1 MRGVRSRVGHGSG
14 EEPPA
19 AQAPGQPR
27 KDLQTLRA
35 LLPYLLAYPGRVA
48 LAVGCLVLAKV
59 AVVGVPILLKHI
71 VDALSSSPAGAGT
84 AARIA
89 IAPLGLVVAYGALR
103 LATSLFGELREF
115 FFAKVT
121 QSAVRTLALK
131 TFRHLHELS
140 LRFHLERRTGAVTRE
155 IDHGMRGVSSLASFT
170 LYSIL
175 PTLVEIGLVFGY
187 LLSHYEAWFA
197 IIVAASL
204 VVYIAFTL
212 SVTNWRTRFRRQ
224 VNELDARASSNAVD
238 SLLNFETVKYFN
250 NEEFEARR
258 YDTTLAQ
265 QERMSLRVQRSLN
278 LLNGGQQAIIAV
290 GLTAMLWRAALGVQD
305 GRMSIGDLVL
315 VNAFLLQLYVPL
327 NFLGVI
333 YREIR
338 QALTD
343 MDRMFRLLQENREI
357 ADRPGA
363 RPLSFAGGGPAAG
376 SVEVRF
382 AHVEFGYDPR
392 RRILHGVDFT
402 IPPRT
407 TCAVVGAT
415 GAGKSTLARLLFR
428 FYDVQAGAV
437 LLNGQDIRDMTQK
450 SLRAA
455 IGIVP
460 QDTVLFNESIEYN
473 IAYGRPD
480 ASHEQVVAVAR
491 AAQIHDF
498 IESLPDGY
506 RTIVGERGLKLS
518 GGEKQR
524 VAIART
530 LLKDPALMIFDEAT
544 SALDTRTEVAIQG
557 ALNAASVQRTTLVI
571 AHRLSTVVG
580 ADQILV
586 MDHGRIV
593 ESGSHA
599 ALLARGGAYARM
611 WSLQQHESE
620 RAAGLAAA

>member
-1 MRGVRSRVGHGSG
+1 MRAMRAVPGG
-14 EEPPA
+14 PA
-19 AQAPGQPR
+19 APAEAGQPR
-27 KDLQTLRA
+27 RDLQTLRS
-35 LLPYLLAYPGRVA
+35 LLPYLLAYRGRVA
-48 LAVGCLVLAKV
+48 LALVCLVLGKI

-71 VDALSSSPAGAGT
+71 VDALSAGTGGT
-84 AARIA
+84 AAGWGLAPIA
-89 IAPLGLVVAYGALR
+89 LVVAYGALR

-115 FFAKVT
+115 FFARVT
-121 QSAVRTLALK
+121 QSAVRTLALR
-131 TFRHLHELS
+131 TFRHLHGLS

-155 IDHGMRGVSSLASFT
+155 IDHGIRGVSALVSFT
-170 LYSIL
+170 LYSIV
-175 PTLVEIGLVFGY
+175 PTLVEIGLVFAY
-187 LLSHYEAWFA
+187 LLSHYEIWFA
-197 IIVAASL
+197 VIVAASL
-204 VVYIAFTL
+204 AVYVAFTL
-212 SVTNWRTRFRRQ
+212 LVTNWRTRFRRE

-258 YDTTLAQ
+258 YDATLAL
-265 QERMSLRVQRSLN
+265 QERMTLRVQRSLN

-290 GLTAMLWRAALGVQD
+290 GLTLMLWRAALGVQR
-305 GRMSIGDLVL
+305 GALSIGDLVL

-343 MDRMFRLLQENREI
+343 MDRLFRLLQENREV

-363 RPLSFAGGGPAAG
+363 VPLDLGAPG
-376 SVEVRF
+376 SPGQALAVRF
-382 AHVEFGYDPR
+382 DHVEFGYDAR

-402 IPPRT
+402 IAPRT

-428 FYDVQAGAV
+428 FYDVQGGAV
-437 LLNGQDIRDMTQK
+437 LLNGRDIRDLTQA

-473 IAYGRPD
+473 IAYGRPGATHD
-480 ASHEQVVAVAR
+480 QIVAVAR
-491 AAQIHDF
+491 AAHIHDF
-498 IESLPDGY
+498 IVSLPDGY
-506 RTIVGERGLKLS
+506 GTLVGERGLKLS

-530 LLKDPALMIFDEAT
+530 LLKDPALIIFDEAT
-544 SALDTRTEVAIQG
+544 SALDTRTEVAIQA
-557 ALNAASVQRTTLVI
+557 ALNAASVQRTTLII

-586 MDHGRIV
+586 MDQGRIV

-599 ALLARGGAYARM
+599 ALLARGGTYARM
-611 WSLQQHESE
+611 WALQQHESE
-620 RAAGLAAA
+620 RSAGRAAA

>member
-1 MRGVRSRVGHGSG
+1 MRGVRPIHGHEAG
-14 EEPPA
+14 A
-19 AQAPGQPR
+19 AHEAGQPR

-35 LLPYLLAYPGRVA
+35 LLPYLLAYRGRVA
-48 LAVGCLVLAKV
+48 LAVVSLILAKV

-155 IDHGMRGVSSLASFT
+155 IDHGIRGISSLVSFT

-187 LLSHYEAWFA
+187 LLSHYEIWFA
-197 IIVAASL
+197 LIVAASL

-212 SVTNWRTRFRRQ
+212 TVTNWRTRFRRQ

-238 SLLNFETVKYFN
+238 SLLNYETVKYFN

-258 YDTTLAQ
+258 YDSTLAQ

-290 GLTAMLWRAALGVQD
+290 GLTGMLWRAALGVQ
-305 GRMSIGDLVL
+305 GGTMSIGDLVL

-338 QALTD
+338 QSLTD
-343 MDRMFRLLQENREI
+343 MDRLFRLLQENREI

-363 RPLSFAGGGPAAG
+363 HPLAFPASGAAAG
-376 SVEVRF
+376 RSVEVRF
-382 AHVEFGYDPR
+382 AAVEFGYDPR

-402 IPPRT
+402 IAPRT

-428 FYDVQAGAV
+428 FYDVQGGAV
-437 LLNGQDIRDMTQK
+437 LLNGQDIRDLTQR

-473 IAYGRPD
+473 IAYGRPG
-480 ASHEQVVAVAR
+480 ASHDEVVAVAR
-491 AAQIHDF
+491 AAHIHEF

-506 RTIVGERGLKLS
+506 RTLVGERGLKLS

-544 SALDTRTEVAIQG
+544 SALDTRTEVAIQE

-571 AHRLSTVVG
+571 AHRLSTVVN

-593 ESGSHA
+593 ESGDHI
-599 ALLARGGAYARM
+599 ALLARGGVYARM

-620 RAAGLAAA
+620 RAKGLAAA

>member
-1 MRGVRSRVGHGSG
+1 MRGVRAIGGH
-14 EEPPA
+14 EPAVPA
-19 AQAPGQPR
+19 EAGQPR
-27 KDLQTLRA
+27 KDLQTLRL
-35 LLPYLLAYPGRVA
+35 LLPYLLAYKGRVA
-48 LAVGCLVLAKV
+48 LAVTSLVLAKV

-71 VDALSSSPAGAGT
+71 VDALSASPSGAGT
-84 AARIA
+84 AARVA
-89 IAPLGLVVAYGALR
+89 LAPIGLVVAYGALR

-115 FFAKVT
+115 FFARVT

-155 IDHGMRGVSSLASFT
+155 IDHGMRGVSSLVSFT

-187 LLSHYEAWFA
+187 LLSHYEIWFA
-197 IIVAASL
+197 AIVAASL

-212 SVTNWRTRFRRQ
+212 TVTNWRTRFRRE

-238 SLLNFETVKYFN
+238 SLLNYETVKYFN
-250 NEEFEARR
+250 NEDFEARR
-258 YDTTLAQ
+258 YDATLAQ

-278 LLNGGQQAIIAV
+278 LLNGGQQAIIAT
-290 GLTAMLWRAALGVQD
+290 GLTGMLWRAALGVQA
-305 GRMSIGDLVL
+305 GTMSIGDLVL

-343 MDRMFRLLQENREI
+343 MDRMFRLLQQNREI
-357 ADRPGA
+357 ADSPDA
-363 RPLSFAGGGPAAG
+363 RPLVFPDGAAGGGH
-376 SVEVRF
+376 SIEVRF
-382 AHVEFGYDPR
+382 DDVAFGYDAR
-392 RRILHGVDFT
+392 RRILHGVSFT
-402 IPPRT
+402 IAPRT

-428 FYDVQAGAV
+428 FYDVQGGAV
-437 LLNGQDIRDMTQK
+437 LLNGQDIRGLTQR

-473 IAYGRPD
+473 IAYGRPGATHD
-480 ASHEQVVAVAR
+480 EVVSVAR
-491 AAQIHDF
+491 AAHIHDF

-506 RTIVGERGLKLS
+506 RTLVGERGLKLS

-544 SALDTRTEVAIQG
+544 SALDTRTEVAIQE

-571 AHRLSTVVG
+571 AHRLSTVVN

-593 ESGSHA
+593 ESGTHA
-599 ALLARGGAYARM
+599 ALLARGGTYARM

-620 RAAGLAAA
+620 RARGLAAA